1 MSAPPAPGGPPAGPA
16 APDPIASAEHRRV
29 LEELERE
36 RERLREREERL
47 TAALVA
53 SGTGTF
59 RWNIL
64 TNELDWDDAL
74 DRLFGFEP
82 GATAR
87 TLDQF
92 VALVH
97 PDDRPAVL
105 AACAACARDGA
116 DFRLE
121 FRVVLPD
128 GRERWLLDQGRTFRD
143 AAGRPAS
150 MTGACVDITDRKRA
164 EAARRASEDQL
175 RDITDHVPVLIA
187 YVDRDQR
194 YQFNNRNYHA
204 WFGRT
209 PAELRGLH
217 LRDAVGEAVY
227 ETVRPKVEA
236 ALRGERVS
244 FEWMSPLGAAGPRR
258 LRSDYIPRQ
267 AADGTPDGFYVL
279 VTDFTDRHR
288 IETAL
293 ARSEER
299 LRIAQEA
306 GQIGTFEWDLVTGE
320 VVVSDEFCRIWGL
333 RPMRSVRVG
342 VFNEHVHPDD
352 AHKLATSAERPL
364 EEAIAEAEYR
374 IIRPDSGEIR
384 WLMRR
389 GEVIR
394 DPDGRPVRVIGVTY
408 DISDR
413 KAAEEQ
419 QRLLMQELAHRV
431 KNTLAMTQAIATQ
444 TLRNA
449 GSLEEMRE
457 TFGSRLL
464 ALARAHDLL
473 IKGNWTSMS
482 IRSLVAGALEPH
494 DDGLP
499 GRFTIDGPDLD
510 LGAQAALGLALALH
524 ELGTNAA
531 KYGALSVPE
540 GRVAIAWAVRG
551 SGTDARFR
559 FRWVEQGGPA
569 VATPSRSGF
578 GSRLIQRGL
587 AASFG
592 GDVRLAFRAAGLALE
607 LDAPVRGIGGA
618 LSGDPVEDA
627 A

>member
-1 MSAPPAPGGPPAGPA
+1 M
-16 APDPIASAEHRRV
+16 SAEHRRV

-36 RERLREREERL
+36 RARLREREERL

-74 DRLFGFEP
+74 DRLFGLEP
-82 GATAR
+82 GVTAR
-87 TLDQF
+87 NLDEF
-92 VALVH
+92 VARVH
-97 PDDRPAVL
+97 PDDRAAII
-105 AACAACARDGA
+105 AACAACAREGA

-121 FRVVLPD
+121 FRVLLP
-128 GRERWLLDQGRTFRD
+128 GGGERWLLDQGRTFRD
-143 AAGRPAS
+143 ADGRPVS
-150 MTGACVDITDRKRA
+150 MTGACVDITERKRA
-164 EAARRASEDQL
+164 EAARRATEEQM

-187 YVDRDQR
+187 YVDREQR
-194 YQFNNRNYHA
+194 YQFNNRNYQD
-204 WFGRT
+204 WFGRS
-209 PAELRGLH
+209 PEELRGRH
-217 LRDAVGEAVY
+217 LREAVGAAVY

-244 FEWMSPLGAAGPRR
+244 FEWMSPLGHAGPRR
-258 LRSDYIPRQ
+258 LRSDYIPRLD
-267 AADGTPDGFYVL
+267 AAGRPDGFYVL

-306 GQIGTFEWDLVTGE
+306 GQIGTFEWNLLTGE
-320 VVVSDEFCRIWGL
+320 VVVSDEFCRIWGFG
-333 RPMRSVRVG
+333 PTRSVRVG
-342 VFNEHVHPDD
+342 VFGEHVHPED
-352 AHKLATSAERPL
+352 AGKLATASERPL
-364 EEAIAEAEYR
+364 EEAVAQAEYR
-374 IIRPDSGEIR
+374 IVRPDTRETR

-394 DPDGRPVRVIGVTY
+394 DHDGRPVRVIGVTY

-431 KNTLAMTQAIATQ
+431 KNTFAMIQAIATQ

-449 GSLEEMRE
+449 GSLEEARQ
-457 TFGSRLL
+457 TFGARLV
-464 ALARAHDLL
+464 ALAGAHDHL
-473 IKGNWTSMS
+473 IRGNWTSMS
-482 IRSLVAGALEPH
+482 IRAVVADALQPH

-499 GRFTIDGPDLD
+499 GRFTIEGPDLD

-524 ELGTNAA
+524 ELCTNAA

-540 GRVAIAWAVRG
+540 GRVAIAWSLRG
-551 SGTDARFR
+551 GADARFR
-559 FRWVEQGGPA
+559 FRWTEGGGPA
-569 VATPSRSGF
+569 VAAPSRSGF
-578 GSRLIQRGL
+578 GSRLIRRGL

-592 GDVRLAFRAAGLALE
+592 GEVHVAFRDSGLSVE
-607 LDAPVRGIGGA
+607 LDAPARGLGGA
-618 LSGDPVEDA
+618 DQLGGLVEDA